1 MKLDLWTRAV
11 LMLIAVS
18 LAVIAWKLPLSGT
31 SYAQVACGAFDNPCF
46 ISTGAQPFRVLVQP
60 PPAADTK

>member
-18 LAVIAWKLPLSGT
+18 LAVIAWKLPISGT
-31 SYAQVACGAFDNPCF
+31 SYAQVGCGAFDNPCF
-46 ISTGAQPFRVLVQP
+46 ISTGARPFLVTVQP
-60 PPAADTK
+60 SPAADTK